1 MNRTYSLV
9 TICLLINTVCLAEG
23 PVVSAEDAGSA
34 ALATVVSDWHGY
46 QKQSFTLAGHP
57 AIVFSPKNA
66 APGNPWVWRTSFPD
80 FHSEVDQELVY
91 NGYHIGFINVV
102 AMLGSDSALDIMD
115 QFYDQARLKWGLA
128 EKPAL
133 EPCSRGGL
141 HAYRYAA
148 RHPQRIACILGDV
161 PVMDLKSWP
170 LGWAGAKQQVKDAMN
185 FYGFE
190 SEAELKAFRGN
201 PIDLLGPIA
210 KAKIPIRHAICL
222 NDRVVPPEQNTM
234 EAQRRLKKLG
244 HDMELVVVQ
253 ESVRANGHHFTM
265 PKVFES
271 ARFVMRHACVM
282 PGDIE
287 YFNLRNGLANC
298 LATFRTKQSGRIAF
312 LGGSITY
319 NRGWRDELIRY
330 FKRRFPETNFEFIA
344 AGIPSVG
351 SNGHAFRL
359 ERDILKNGPV
369 DLLFVEAAV
378 NDGSNIPEH
387 PEIMRRAMEGVVRH
401 IRIINPM
408 TDIVHMHFAMGK
420 HLKNY
425 DAGKVPVP
433 IAEHEKVAAHY
444 GCTTLNITKEV
455 ADRIKAGEFTWK
467 SGFRSNVHPPP
478 YGQRVYANSM
488 TRMLDAAFATSA
500 RPEPHAIPES
510 LVDARSY
517 VDGRFGKLEDA
528 VLGKGFSLDPKWKPS
543 RGGTRAGFVNVPAL
557 VASEPGSEFSYAFD
571 GAAIGLFLA
580 AGYDSC
586 ILQFSIDGG
595 KFQKID
601 TLTRWSKG
609 LHLPWP
615 LILADGLKPGKHK
628 ITVQTTGDAQDRT
641 ALHVI
646 HILEG

>member
-1 MNRTYSLV
+1 V
-9 TICLLINTVCLAEG
+9 TGTLTRVVICLLLSTICPAENVAVPAETTV
-23 PVVSAEDAGSA
+23 PAG
-34 ALATVVSDWHGY
+34 LTTVASDWHGY

-57 AIVFSPKNA
+57 AFVVVPKHA
-66 APGNPWVWRTSFPD
+66 APGNPWIWRTSFPD
-80 FHSEVDQELVY
+80 FHSEVDQELAY

-102 AMLGSDSALDIMD
+102 TLLGSDSALDIMD
-115 QFYDQARLKWGLA
+115 QFYDQARSQWQLA

-148 RHPQRIACILGDV
+148 RHPQRVACIFGDV

-170 LGWAGAKQQVKDAMN
+170 LGWAGAKQQVKDAMT
-185 FYGFE
+185 FYGFN
-190 SEAELKAFRGN
+190 SEAEIKAFKGN
-201 PIDLLGPIA
+201 PIDLLAPIA
-210 KAKIPIRHAICL
+210 DAKIPMRHAICL
-222 NDRVVPPEQNTM
+222 NDRVVPPEQNTL

-244 HDMELVVVQ
+244 HDMELVIVQ
-253 ESVRANGHHFTM
+253 ASDRANGHHFTM

-282 PGDIE
+282 PGNIE

-298 LATFRTKQSGRIAF
+298 LTAFKTKRRGRIAF

-319 NRGWRDELIRY
+319 NGGWRDELMRY
-330 FKRRFPETNFEFIA
+330 FKRQFPETHFEFLA
-344 AGIPSVG
+344 EGIPSVG

-387 PEIMRRAMEGVVRH
+387 PEIMRRAMEGIVHHMRSV
-401 IRIINPM
+401 NPM
-408 TDIVHMHFAMGK
+408 TDIVLMHFAMGQ
-420 HLKNY
+420 HLKDY
-425 DAGKVPVP
+425 DAGKVPTP
-433 IAEHEKVAAHY
+433 IAEYEKVAAHY
-444 GCTTLNITKEV
+444 GCTTLNITQEV
-455 ADRIKAGEFTWK
+455 ADRIKAGEFTWE

-488 TRMLDAAFATSA
+488 TRMLDAAFAT
-500 RPEPHAIPES
+500 RTTPKRHAIPNT

-517 VDGRFGKLEDA
+517 VNGRFGKLEDA
-528 VLGKGFSLDPKWKPS
+528 VLGKGFSLDPKWRPS
-543 RGGTRAGFVNVPAL
+543 RGGTRDGFVNVPAL
-557 VASEPGSEFSYAFD
+557 VASEAGSEFSYAFN
-571 GAAIGLFLA
+571 GTAIGLFLA

-595 KFQKID
+595 RFQKID
-601 TLTRWSKG
+601 TITRWSKG

-615 LILADGLKPGKHK
+615 LILADGLNPGNHT
-628 ITVQTTGDAQDRT
+628 ITLQTTGDAQGRT

-646 HILEG
+646 HILEN